1 MITPSST
8 IASIILN
15 AVGPDTPIKV
25 TIAWTDL
32 EGISQP
38 AVVHS
43 LDNLSAPVLRNNI
56 NLTVRKIGS
65 PSITYYPWTPDP
77 GSPWPSTAGTGVNHR
92 DNVEQVLIPATA
104 GIVAN
109 GQYEIKIM
117 PQPYGLVGSQWVSVA
132 ISGLNLPSGPAE
144 GTILSSGFQTFSGTT
159 HLYTLTFKSA
169 FGGYYK
175 VQYYSY
181 NVNDGWKW
189 RDGTGIIYAKAAST
203 NSGFYV
209 SSNQP
214 NPFPT
219 RVLTS
224 PPDPF
229 APLPP

>member
-132 ISGLNLPSGPAE
+132 ISGLNLPPGPAE
-144 GTILSSGFQTFSGTT
+144 GTVLSSGFQTFSGTT
-159 HLYTLTFKSA
+159 HLYTLTFKS
-169 FGGYYK
+169 
-175 VQYYSY
+175 
-181 NVNDGWKW
+181 
-189 RDGTGIIYAKAAST
+189 
-203 NSGFYV
+203 
-209 SSNQP
+209 
-214 NPFPT
+214 
-219 RVLTS
+219 
-224 PPDPF
+224 
-229 APLPP
+229 